1 MHRMFFMFYFQKN
14 VYPYIFSL
22 PCTLQICSS
31 SNHVLNTSYAQ
42 SICIFIYKWFLKF
55 IVTAMYMALPAGLR
69 LQLNQPSSF
78 QPAQISLWG
87 CGNESARA
95 ERGDEKGW
103 RSRFRLAVRLD
114 WSCRTAEPSLPISSE
129 PNGVVVRLTV
139 LIYSNRLTV
148 LESTRTTHLSTGY
161 HSSLIF
167 YLLNSELRYYVLCQ
181 TIYHLNSRTSG
192 L

>member
-1 MHRMFFMFYFQKN
+1 MFFMFYFQKN

-95 ERGDEKGW
+95 ERGWK
-103 RSRFRLAVRLD
+103 
-114 WSCRTAEPSLPISSE
+114 
-129 PNGVVVRLTV
+129 RLTPQV
-139 LIYSNRLTV
+139 QTSCSAG
-148 LESTRTTHLSTGY
+148 LE
-161 HSSLIF
+161 
-167 YLLNSELRYYVLCQ
+167 LLNGWAQPADFQRAKRGGSKINRTYIFKQ
-181 TIYHLNSRTSG
+181 INSTWIH
-192 L
+192 